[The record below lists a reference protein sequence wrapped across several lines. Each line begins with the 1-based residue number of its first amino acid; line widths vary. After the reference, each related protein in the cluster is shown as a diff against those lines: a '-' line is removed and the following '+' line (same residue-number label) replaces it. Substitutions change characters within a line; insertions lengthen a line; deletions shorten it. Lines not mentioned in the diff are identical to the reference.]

1 MLIVTIFT
9 VFATQ
14 YDILRRMFRE
24 PEEFA
29 MWKTQLQET
38 WARALLLAWIAFSLL
53 LMPLA
58 GLVLLASVLFDIV
71 VVVGMSIYVEYYG
84 KHQNHHSPPPGFLPL
99 DFVLLMLFTRFFVG
113 ALILATAVQ
122 LCSAVVWLLVMGCF
136 YVVYTISVDWMLLF
150 LPQDS
155 FL

>member
-1 MLIVTIFT
+1 MLIVTIIN

-24 PEEFA
+24 PEEFI
-29 MWKTQLQET
+29 MWKALLQET
-38 WARALLLAWIAFSLL
+38 WARALLLAWIVFSLL

-58 GLVLLASVLFDIV
+58 GLVLLVGALFDIAFV
-71 VVVGMSIYVEYYG
+71 VCTSIYVEYYG
-84 KHQNHHSPPPGFLPL
+84 KHQNRHSPPPGFLPL
-99 DFVLLMLFTRFFVG
+99 DFILLMLFTCFFVG
-113 ALILATAVQ
+113 GLILATAVQ
-122 LCSAVVWLLVMGCF
+122 VCSTVVWLIVMSCF

-155 FL
+155 F